1 MILTIWLDQ
10 SKLND
15 QHPIRSHSSDQ
26 SELTKILPRGDG
38 YLEKFGN
45 EEESSS
51 CWWPTKR
58 QIWCVKRCGRGLW
71 ARTGGFKRCDWALL
85 CCLVDVKLIFVT
97 IYRFYR
103 SVLDVQPMFFFLCFW
118 QNAFVFLE
126 NFRCRIFSFQQ
137 LCALNI
143 RIWRT
148 HHSNIMHQWPLSLFH
163 FEPYAFNVHITVI
176 SMYEWALSLFHF
188 LFVFWQT

>member
-1 MILTIWLDQ
+1 MTKVGTPGWKNKTTRMILTIWLDQ

-38 YLEKFGN
+38 YLEEFGN
-45 EEESSS
+45 EEEPSS

-58 QIWCVKRCGRGLW
+58 RIWCVKRCGRGLW

-103 SVLDVQPMFFFLCFW
+103 SVLDVQPMFSFLCFW

-137 LCALNI
+137 LCALNKPTI
-143 RIWRT
+143 T
-148 HHSNIMHQWPLSLFH
+148 
-163 FEPYAFNVHITVI
+163 YNVCSTSTVC
-176 SMYEWALSLFHF
+176 F
-188 LFVFWQT
+188 